1 MPITKDDL
9 IKKVQQE
16 IDFCESLVLPMNPTY
31 AKTQPNYLAMIDLY
45 MSSKYRDGD
54 TDIFGLP
61 KPFYNIVTLPV
72 DVASKMIDL
81 DTKNIVLMAE
91 DQNYWETWFMEKE
104 LHYWMKDTYFGNALN
119 EFTYLLPRNGHL
131 VVKKVGDKIESVPLK
146 NLRVRPNA
154 LSLKSTPIVE
164 IHLYQRDEFLAEAKK
179 RDWKDA
185 NKVVIDR
192 DNIVLGDYMDGN
204 VVPVYEAWFPKGYL
218 DYKNNYF
225 LITSDGT
232 VLAESVQDCPYK
244 DIYWDKVEGRLFG
257 KGQVEKLFNAQIYI
271 NRMANYKA
279 EGLYWSSK
287 KLFQT
292 RDNMIARNLLSET
305 DNGDV
310 LTVNSEITPITSE
323 ERNLS
328 FYNYDEGRWERN
340 SLRQTFTN
348 DPIVGQRSPS
358 GTTLGGQMLDAQMSA
373 TYYKQKRENLAN
385 FIKEI
390 LYDWVLPD
398 FQKKTRAEHEI
409 MIANILSG
417 DGNSEKL
424 LNYKTN
430 TEVNK
435 KIIEMMARG
444 KLPTASEIK
453 MIKSLAYEK
462 VKADK
467 ITIPKGTY
475 DNLKYK
481 LNIVIT
487 GEEIDSQA
495 KVGTL
500 QMILSLL
507 ASNPTIFQNPA
518 TKGIAYSMLDMAGI
532 NPNNVDITSPQSI
545 EETAMQMQPQRGGS
559 IAAPVPM
566 RSNIQ
571 TKTTI

>member
-1 MPITKDDL
+1 MAVTKDDL
-9 IKKVQQE
+9 IKKIQQE
-16 IDFCESLVLPMNPTY
+16 IEYCESSVLPMNPTY
-31 AKTQPNYLAMIDLY
+31 AKTQPNYLGLIDLY
-45 MSSKYRDGD
+45 MASKYRDSD
-54 TDIFGLP
+54 VDIFGLP

-81 DTKNIVLMAE
+81 DTKNIMLMAE
-91 DQNYWETWFMEKE
+91 DQNYWATWLMEKE
-104 LHYWMKDTYFGNALN
+104 LHYWMKDTYFGNSLN

-131 VVKKVGDKIESVPLK
+131 VVKKAGDKIQSVPLK
-146 NLRVRPNA
+146 SLRFRPDA
-154 LSLKSTPIVE
+154 ISLKETPIIE
-164 IHLYQRDEFLAEAKK
+164 MHLYQEDEFLAEANK
-179 RDWKDA
+179 RGWNNVKDVDVDPK
-185 NKVVIDR
+185 NTVVG
-192 DNIVLGDYMDGN
+192 NYYDGN
-204 VVPVYEAWFPKGYL
+204 RVPVYEAWFPKGYL
-218 DYKNNYF
+218 DHKNNYF
-225 LITSDGT
+225 IVASDGT
-232 VLAESVQDCPYK
+232 ILAESTQDCPYK
-244 DIYWDKVEGRLFG
+244 DIYWDKVDGRVLG
-257 KGQVEKLFNAQIYI
+257 KGQVEKLFNAQIYL

-310 LTVNSEITPITSE
+310 LTVNSEITPISNE

-398 FQKKTRAEHEI
+398 FKKKTKEQHEL
-409 MIANILSG
+409 MIANIISG

-424 LNYKTN
+424 LNFKSN
-430 TEVNK
+430 EEANK
-435 KIIEMMARG
+435 KVIEQILKG
-444 KLPTASEIK
+444 KFPTAQDQK
-453 MIKSLAYEK
+453 MIKSLAYDK
-462 VKADK
+462 VKGDK
-467 ITIPKGTY
+467 IVIPKGTY

-487 GEEIDSQA
+487 GEEIDAQA
-495 KVGTL
+495 KAGTL
-500 QMILSLL
+500 QMILSLM
-507 ASNPTIFQNPA
+507 ASNPTVMQNPS
-518 TKGIAYSMLDMAGI
+518 TKGIIYAMLDLAGI
-532 NPNNVDITSPQSI
+532 NPGDIDISTPQPV
-545 EETAMQMQPQRGGS
+545 EEIAAQGQGGS

-566 RSNIQ
+566 RGNMQ